1 MGRSGRV
8 ALGAAAGIAGGAAL
22 VAAVSLVARMVGFGR
37 QLVYQGTVG
46 PTDLGTVYTSANF
59 IPAILFEIVAGGAL
73 AGVVVPLVVAA
84 VDRSDV
90 DELRETTGALL
101 GWTLLVLVP

>member
-1 MGRSGRV
+1 MGRSGRI

-22 VAAVSLVARMVGFGR
+22 VAAVNLVARMVGFGR

-59 IPAILFEIVAGGAL
+59 IPAILFEIVPSAISTS
-73 AGVVVPLVVAA
+73 PLVRNMF
-84 VDRSDV
+84 RSL
-90 DELRETTGALL
+90 LRRLTMMAS
-101 GWTLLVLVP
+101 